1 MPTATKSGRPGRRI
15 ASRASAVSG
24 SAAMEFL
31 IFEDNGGG
39 YHWTIVDG
47 AGERLVQSGS
57 FASYDQAEN
66 AARVVR
72 DNAGAA
78 RLERRAPDDRPI
90 DLAARRDAAS
100 VDDSDAERWLDEG
113 GSFSSE
119 AVTQWPA
126 PR

>member
-39 YHWTIVDG
+39 HRWAIVDG
-47 AGERLVQSGS
+47 AGESLGQSGS
-57 FASYDQAEN
+57 FASHDEAEH
-66 AARVVR
+66 AARLVR

-78 RLERRAPDDRPI
+78 RRERRGAADRPL
-90 DLAARRDAAS
+90 DLAARGGAGS
-100 VDDSDAERWLDEG
+100 VDDSR
-113 GSFSSE
+113 
-119 AVTQWPA
+119 
-126 PR
+126 